1 LASLLPWDIP
11 WYDAS
16 HTVFFAALYGALTFI
31 GLGLLIAAL
40 MTIRSLKKGE
50 HDPHH

>member
-1 LASLLPWDIP
+1 
-11 WYDAS
+11 
-16 HTVFFAALYGALTFI
+16 LTFI

-50 HDPHH
+50 HHPHH